1 MEWYAS
7 KDTNPVNHIRNLFR
21 IEKDSFIKNTVLVDV
36 PFFFED
42 DGKDSY

>member
-7 KDTNPVNHIRNLFR
+7 KDTNPVNDIKNLFR
-21 IEKDSFIKNTVLVDV
+21 IEKDSFIKNTALVDV